1 MTIVT
6 EVRGRNDTLVSSD
19 SHMNDRTKDKSD
31 PQSGA
36 TDDMKD
42 NGNHKLTT
50 TITSLQPSELT
61 IGVSNEISNHTVDI
75 HLVTKT
81 TGALKP
87 EPDITGHVIQE
98 GESIDSEHGV
108 NEYAGLEISEID
120 RPLPSGEE

>member
-1 MTIVT
+1 
-6 EVRGRNDTLVSSD
+6 
-19 SHMNDRTKDKSD
+19 MNDRTKDKSD

-50 TITSLQPSELT
+50 TITSLQPSEFT

-120 RPLPSGEE
+120 RPLPSGEEWVLSDDLYSD